1 MFFAHAL
8 FSSPFDSELD
18 MGKSMKVFVKG
29 SYDDYPS
36 WDLVPAD
43 QICSVTNQLTG
54 LEYRSIRQNTD
65 PNCADTVPNKP
76 ASCIPDIGCRLISK
90 TDEAQNQ
97 FLGSNGDP
105 GYKDR
110 MNAWF
115 ERLEFARDL
124 TRTFDDRVI
133 LR

>member
-1 MFFAHAL
+1 MPFSAMFWSHAL

-29 SYDDYPS
+29 SYDDF
-36 WDLVPAD
+36 PAWD
-43 QICSVTNQLTG
+43 QIPANDICTVTNHLTG
-54 LEYRSIRQNTD
+54 LEYRSIRQPTG
-65 PNCADTVPNKP
+65 
-76 ASCIPDIGCRLISK
+76 IPDIGCRMIERVE
-90 TDEAQNQ
+90 DAQNAY
-97 FLGSNGDP
+97 LGSNGDP

-115 ERLEFARDL
+115 ERLEYARDL
-124 TRTFDDRVI
+124 TRIYDDRVS